1 MHSIFRLQKT
11 KSLASFVNGP
21 LVESKI
27 AAGDV
32 STKAA
37 GNNHTNEYHDLLPPR
52 LGLVLKRLL
61 GVVGGPGCVLHR
73 ALYVSVDPAAVS
85 LLYSL
90 FLFMLFIQVMLNL
103 LTISPWFS
111 TNTEMSMNIS

>member
-61 GVVGGPGCVLHR
+61 GVVGGPGCVLNG
-73 ALYVSVDPAAVS
+73 ALYVSVDPCVKKW
-85 LLYSL
+85 LKNGRMFVQNY
-90 FLFMLFIQVMLNL
+90 FVCDR
-103 LTISPWFS
+103 
-111 TNTEMSMNIS
+111 